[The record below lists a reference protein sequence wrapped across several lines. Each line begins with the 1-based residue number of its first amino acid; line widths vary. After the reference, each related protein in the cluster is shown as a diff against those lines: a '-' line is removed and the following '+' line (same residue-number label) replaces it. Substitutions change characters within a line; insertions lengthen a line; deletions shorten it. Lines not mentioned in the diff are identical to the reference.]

1 MKHYLTSTTAG
12 LAAAALLLPYHATAS
27 SHMDAP
33 LITLDPAANTTD
45 VYAFVAAGEHGDTNN
60 YLTVGLGVY
69 PFEEPGIGP
78 NAYNFDDNVLYQIH
92 VCTTNKAKLLGKN
105 ALNDV
110 EAGRATISY
119 QFKFNTTYSDRNTIL
134 VSYLGVITKIG
145 DPSQNILQTYSV
157 TKVDHSKNNKA
168 TVIVPAGEGL
178 VPPNNEGDAT
188 PFYNNGL
195 SGANLALPGVADP
208 DNLDSYTRQ
217 AVFTNVNGYLSF
229 AGQRDD
235 GFYADVLS
243 VFDLLQLRNPG
254 HDSQKGYNIHEM
266 VLRIPI
272 SELGSE
278 MQVVGVYATTSRRS
292 ISVLRNGASYTAAQ
306 LAHLDNVN
314 KNPFA
319 PAPEGAATVDE
330 GGWVQVARQG
340 NPLFNEVLVAVVD
353 KDLYSRTSPTVDSE
367 VFKKYALN
375 PEPAA
380 LFNAIYN
387 SSNNIT
393 SGRTDLASIFIPDVI
408 KVDLSTGPA
417 KLQGGSDDDVGYSP
431 LGVFGEDTLNSKI
444 TGGAVSGGWPNGRRW
459 GDNVVD
465 VALNAI
471 LDSTNLAAA
480 GFGLIT
486 VPPPF
491 TTGVTANDE
500 IYNKVF
506 PYESTPQNGRNHT
519 HE

>member
-1 MKHYLTSTTAG
+1 VG
-12 LAAAALLLPYHATAS
+12 LAAAALLLPNRATAS

-33 LITLDPAANTTD
+33 LITKDPAANTTD
-45 VYAFVAAGEHGDTNN
+45 VYAFVSGGEHGDTNN
-60 YLTVGLGVY
+60 YLVVGLGVY

-78 NAYNFDDNVLYQIH
+78 NLYNFDDNVLYQIH
-92 VCTTNKAKLLGKN
+92 ICTTNKARGLPK
-105 ALNDV
+105 AAANDV
-110 EAGRATISY
+110 TAGRATISY

-134 VSYLGVITKIG
+134 VSYLGVITNIG

-157 TKVDHSKNNKA
+157 TKIDHTRNNKA
-168 TVIVPAGEGL
+168 TVIVPAGQGL

-195 SGANLALPGVADP
+195 SGANLALAGVADP
-208 DNLDSYTRQ
+208 DKLDSYTRQ
-217 AVFTNVNGYLSF
+217 AVFTNAQGYLAF

-278 MQVVGVYATTSRRS
+278 MQSVGVYATTSRRA
-292 ISVLRNGASYTAAQ
+292 ISVLRNGANFTGSQ

-319 PAPEGAATVDE
+319 PAPEGVATVEE

-340 NPLFNEVLVAVVD
+340 NPLFNEVLVGVVD
-353 KDLYSRTSPTVDSE
+353 KDLYSRTIPTIDNA
-367 VFKKYALN
+367 VFAKYALN

-380 LFNAIYN
+380 LFKLIYN
-387 SSNNIT
+387 LPNYGAIDVN
-393 SGRTDLASIFIPDVI
+393 RTDIASIFIPDVI

-417 KLQGGSDDDVGYSP
+417 RLQGGGQDDAGYSP
-431 LGVFGEDTLNSKI
+431 LGVFGGDTLNSKL

-465 VALNAI
+465 VALNAL
-471 LDSTNLAAA
+471 LDSTNLAAP
-480 GFGLIT
+480 GFGLIG
-486 VPPPF
+486 PPTF